1 MCKRLMK
8 KSVTWA
14 LVIAILVSFTV
25 PAFAEEQAQG
35 VKPLDT
41 AKEVEKIINHLSIY
55 NRYPEAT
62 RDKLYQTAFEAI
74 FDKSTEDYEAALKA
88 VLLSIDE
95 NSAYYN
101 TQEAEELMFSLNDEV
116 VGIGVNIFS
125 GEGKIIVSEP
135 IPGSPAE
142 KMGIRAGDII
152 IGADGFDLTK
162 MDYEAAIRKIRG
174 PEGSKAKITVLRTGV
189 ENPITFEI
197 VRARVVQNP
206 VAYEI
211 IEHDGK
217 KIGNIRISSFTQTTA
232 ENFETALGEVADMG
246 IKDIIIDVRDN
257 GGGYI
262 EQAVLI
268 ANMLIPEKGLVIVKE
283 DYKIELFNKEYRSS
297 GKGKK
302 LNIVMLVNER
312 SASASEILVAA
323 LCENGV
329 AKSVG
334 TKTYGKGTVQSLVDT
349 NDGGLIKYTSAYYT
363 TPQGNNI
370 HKKGIY
376 PDVQVENTYR
386 PVNMEDYGYFTCKN
400 KYKLGTSGEEVKLAK
415 TMLQAMGLFIGQVND
430 IYDENLKIAVSLFQ
444 SATGLFSYG
453 VLDLTTQMR
462 LYDEFR
468 KVEFLVD
475 NQLQAALDIF

>member
-1 MCKRLMK
+1 MYKRFMK

-25 PAFAEEQAQG
+25 PAFAEDQ
-35 VKPLDT
+35 KPLDT
-41 AKEVEKIINHLSIY
+41 AKEVENVINHLSIY
-55 NRYPEAT
+55 TRYPEAT
-62 RDKLYQTAFEAI
+62 RDMLYQTAFEAV
-74 FDKSTEDYEAALKA
+74 FDESTEAYEAALKA

-101 TQEAEELMFSLNDEV
+101 TAEAEELMFSLNDEV
-116 VGIGVNIFS
+116 VGIGVNVFS
-125 GEGKIIVSEP
+125 GDGKIIVSEP

-142 KMGIRAGDII
+142 KMGIRSGDII
-152 IGADGFDLTK
+152 IGSDGFDLTE

-189 ENPITFEI
+189 EKPITFEI

-206 VAYEI
+206 VSYEI
-211 IEHDGK
+211 VEHDGK

-232 ENFETALGEVADMG
+232 ENFETALSEVADMG

-268 ANMLIPEKGLVIVKE
+268 ANMLLPKKGLIIVKE
-283 DYKIELFNKEYRSS
+283 DYKIEFFNKEYRSS
-297 GKGKK
+297 GSNKK
-302 LNIVMLVNER
+302 FNIVMLVNER
-312 SASASEILVAA
+312 SASASEILIAA
-323 LCENGV
+323 LCENGA

-334 TKTYGKGTVQSLVDT
+334 TKTYGKGTVQSLVNT

-376 PDVQVENTYR
+376 PDVHVENTYK
-386 PVNMEDYGYFTCKN
+386 PVNMADYGYFSCMN
-400 KYKLGTSGEEVKLAK
+400 KYKLGDKGEEVKLAK
-415 TMLQAMGLFIGQVND
+415 TMLQAMGLFIGQVNET
-430 IYDENLKIAVSLFQ
+430 YDENLKIAVSLFQ

>member
-1 MCKRLMK
+1 MLKGIMK
-8 KSVTWA
+8 KSVTWL
-14 LVIAILVSFTV
+14 LVVAILVSFTV
-25 PAFAEEQAQG
+25 PAFAQEE
-35 VKPLDT
+35 KTLDLT
-41 AKEVEKIINHLSIY
+41 KEVERVINHLSLY
-55 NRYPEAT
+55 ARYPEVT
-62 RDKLYQTAFEAI
+62 RDELYRAAFEAV
-74 FDKSTEDYEAALKA
+74 FDKSSEDYEATLKA
-88 VLLSIDE
+88 VLSSIDE

-101 TQEAEELMFSLNDEV
+101 TAEAEELMFSLNDEV
-116 VGIGVNIFS
+116 VGIGVNVFS
-125 GEGKIIVSEP
+125 GDGKIIVSEP

-142 KMGIRAGDII
+142 KMGIRSGDII
-152 IGADGFDLTK
+152 IGSDGFDLTE

-189 ENPITFEI
+189 EKPITFEI

-206 VAYEI
+206 VSYEI
-211 IEHDGK
+211 VEHDGK

-232 ENFETALGEVADMG
+232 ENFETALSEVADMG

-268 ANMLIPEKGLVIVKE
+268 ANMLLPKKGLIIVKE
-283 DYKIELFNKEYRSS
+283 DYKIEFFNKEYRSS
-297 GKGKK
+297 GSDKK
-302 LNIVMLVNER
+302 FNIVMLVNER
-312 SASASEILVAA
+312 SASASEILIAA
-323 LCENGV
+323 LCENGA

-334 TKTYGKGTVQSLVDT
+334 TKTYGKGTVQSLVNT

-376 PDVQVENTYR
+376 PDVHVENTYK
-386 PVNMEDYGYFTCKN
+386 PVNMADYGYFSCMN
-400 KYKLGTSGEEVKLAK
+400 KYKLGDKGEEVKLAK
-415 TMLQAMGLFIGQVND
+415 TMLQAMGLFIGQVNET
-430 IYDENLKIAVSLFQ
+430 YDENLKIAVSLFQ